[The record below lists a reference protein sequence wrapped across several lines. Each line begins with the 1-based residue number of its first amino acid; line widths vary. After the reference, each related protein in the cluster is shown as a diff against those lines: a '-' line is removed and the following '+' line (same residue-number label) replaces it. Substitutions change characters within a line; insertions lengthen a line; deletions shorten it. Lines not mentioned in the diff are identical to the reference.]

1 MSSTPASSRLMALV
15 RYYTPEIT
23 ALVVTPRPVELKET
37 FKFITGFNE
46 SLAVVNKT
54 GKLEPLKHPTMV
66 SAGYRDGWHT
76 ASALW
81 RALTSDKLPDSPDAS
96 KEAIAECT
104 KRRQMIDLA
113 SYNCLAEVS
122 PGGIEHAQRAG

>member
-1 MSSTPASSRLMALV
+1 MSSNPASSRLMALV
-15 RYYTPEIT
+15 RYYTPELAAIT
-23 ALVVTPRPVELKET
+23 ITPRAVEPKET
-37 FKFITGFNE
+37 FKFIAGFNE

-66 SAGYRDGWHT
+66 SAGYRDGWQT

-81 RALTSDKLPDSPDAS
+81 RALTSDKLPESPDTS
-96 KEAIAECT
+96 REAIADCA
-104 KRRQMIDLA
+104 KRRTMMDLA

-122 PGGIEHAQRAG
+122 PGGVEHSPKAG